1 MHAQFTMRK
10 VEWVPFLCYQT
21 QALVFYEVSPQAKQT
36 HPLLLPTYF
45 SKYGP
50 GKILCYFVSFKA
62 SFIKP
67 VNQNSQM
74 FQNILEKYIA
84 NFF

>member
-1 MHAQFTMRK
+1 MHAQFKMRK
-10 VEWVPFLCYQT
+10 VKWVPFLCYQI
-21 QALVFYEVSPQAKQT
+21 QYLCSDEVSHQAKRI

-74 FQNILEKYIA
+74 FQNILEKYTA